1 MKDELNQVFVE
12 HLALS
17 ATGKLTF
24 GSAVIGL
31 FGYLTDINWIGLSAV
46 LFGFIGMAANI
57 YFLVRRD
64 RRERR
69 ESEARIRSLSERL
82 NK

>member
-17 ATGKLTF
+17 VTGKLTF

-69 ESEARIRSLSERL
+69 ESEVRIRSLSERL
-82 NK
+82 KK